1 MKYIILF
8 LFFSTQLCAET
19 FTAESSASSYE
30 TVKPQKYRIDTFD
43 FSGQY
48 PQLEKIEIDAR
59 RKKNVVFKLTGNC
72 PLLERVNYEGFFGTL
87 SGKLTGN
94 FPLLSVVNFL
104 CTNCAMDLDLSSH
117 WHRSCTINLRGSEGD
132 IVLKLPQDVGLI
144 IHTKTAAR
152 GKVIPCES
160 LTKKG
165 WLGLFNKTYQNSLF
179 DTAPVVLTIN
189 VELTDGSIVLN

>member
-1 MKYIILF
+1 MKLILLF
-8 LFFSTQLCAET
+8 LFLCAQLCAET
-19 FTAESSASSYE
+19 FTADGSASSYE
-30 TVKPQKYRIDTFD
+30 TVKPKKYRIDTFD

-48 PQLEKIEIDAR
+48 PQLGKIEIDAR
-59 RKKNVVFKLTGNC
+59 RKKNVVFQLTGNC

-94 FPLLSVVNFL
+94 FPLLSVVNIL
-104 CTNCAMDLDLSSH
+104 CTNCTMDLDLSAH
-117 WHRSCTINLRGSEGD
+117 WQHSCMITLRGSEGD
-132 IVLKLPQDVGLI
+132 IVLKLPKDVGLI
-144 IHTKTAAR
+144 IHTKTAVR

-165 WLGLFNKTYQNSLF
+165 WLGLLNKTYKNSLA